1 MVPPAWREPLQALVD
16 NRLDAPDRT
25 GFIGLIGDH
34 PSSYA
39 RSPRIWNP
47 ALDALGIDAAYV
59 PLDVPSD
66 RLAAVIDILRRAD
79 CLGANVTVPHKVDV
93 LPLLDE
99 VDETARAVGAVNT
112 ITRGRRGRLI
122 GSNTDGA
129 GLLQA
134 LAGDASDPL
143 MASLQGATVLLIG
156 AGGAG
161 RAAAAALALRLG
173 GGELLVTN
181 RHLDRAAAVARSAT
195 DRGCRSAAI
204 PDESLEEYLPAV
216 DLVVNASSR
225 GQAGI
230 RKSPAG
236 WTCLEPY
243 SALAPATP
251 PVLPPSSEEAFLAAW
266 SARSAADIATNH
278 AVSRARVRRL
288 PARAVVYDMVYA
300 PLETVTLRHVREAG
314 LRGANGRQMNIAQ
327 AVIAFVDHVCS
338 AALAAAGLDPAAAR
352 ATATRVMSHAWEG

>member
-1 MVPPAWREPLQALVD
+1 MVPPAWLEPLQALVD
-16 NRLDAPDRT
+16 NRLDARDRT
-25 GFIGLIGDH
+25 RFIGLIGDH

-47 ALDALGIDAAYV
+47 ALDALGIDAVYL
-59 PLDVPSD
+59 PLDVPAD
-66 RLAAVIDILRRAD
+66 RLAAVVDIVRRAD
-79 CLGANVTVPHKVDV
+79 CLGANVTVPYKIDV
-93 LPLLDE
+93 LPLLDD

-129 GLLQA
+129 GLLEA
-134 LAGDASDPL
+134 LAGDASDSL
-143 MASLQGATVLLIG
+143 MVSLEGARVLLIG

-161 RAAAAALALRLG
+161 RAAAAALAPRLG

-195 DRGCRSAAI
+195 DRGCRSAVI
-204 PDESLEEYLPAV
+204 PDVSLEEYLPAV
-216 DLVVNASSR
+216 DLVINASSR

-251 PVLPPSSEEAFLAAW
+251 PALPSSSEEAFLAAW
-266 SARSAADIATNH
+266 PARSAADVTANH

-288 PARAVVYDMVYA
+288 STRAVVYDMVYA
-300 PLETVTLRHVREAG
+300 PLETVTLRHAREAG
-314 LRGANGRQMNIAQ
+314 LLGANGRQMNVAQ
-327 AVIAFVDHVCS
+327 AVIAFVDHICTE
-338 AALAAAGLDPAAAR
+338 ALAAAGLDPAAVR